1 MMLDAPEAF
10 AGYEDRGE
18 TEFMQVFAHPNDRLL
33 VALRKQGAPLPP
45 QDVVRAHEEL
55 LSFAPQRQHHSLII
69 DLRGVSG
76 NNDARFEAAIRE
88 VNGLLLAH
96 FVRVGLLVRSHIG
109 KLHATRLSAVDER
122 MMIASDPAKLLERLL
137 G

>member
-1 MMLDAPEAF
+1 MVDAPEAF

-18 TEFMQVFAHPNDRLL
+18 TEFMQVFVHPNDRLL
-33 VALRKQGAPLPP
+33 IAVRKQGAPLPP
-45 QDVVRAHEEL
+45 QDVVRAHQEL
-55 LSFAPQRQHHSLII
+55 FSFAPQPQRYSLII

-76 NNDARFEAAIRE
+76 NSDARFETAIRK
-88 VNGLLLAH
+88 VNGILLGH
-96 FVRVGLLVRSHIG
+96 FVRVALLVRSHIG

-122 MMIASDPAKLLERLL
+122 ITISSDPAELLERLL